1 MKLVKRILVG
11 IGILVL
17 GLVIFLAGSIA
28 VDSVLGRGRINP
40 LINIHIANPNGPDI
54 PAFIAYPTTPGPH
67 PAVIMIHEFWGLK
80 PEIVGKAEALA
91 EEGYI
96 VIAPNLFR
104 DNTTNWIPRAI
115 YQVVSTPQEQIM
127 GDLDAVYAHLI
138 NLEDVDPERIGIMG
152 FCFGGGN
159 SLRYSLHNNQ
169 IAATVILYG
178 SLVTDREQ
186 LKALPGPVLGI
197 FGGADQSIPLEEVK
211 AFESALNDVGI
222 SNQIS
227 IYEGQPHAFV
237 QSIEEIRQ
245 GGAQGQAWDEVL
257 TFLNENLQAETQS
270 HRDTVPSSLISG
282 LDWRY
287 LFMLAYEHSVGHNHN
302 H

>member
-1 MKLVKRILVG
+1 MKLVKRILAG
-11 IGILVL
+11 IGLLVL

-28 VDSVLGRGRINP
+28 VDSVLGRGRLNP
-40 LINIHIANPNGPDI
+40 LINIHVANPNGPDI
-54 PAFIAYPTTPGPH
+54 PAFIAYPNTPGPH

-80 PEIVGKAEALA
+80 AEIVGKAEALA

-115 YQVVSTPQEQIM
+115 YQVVATPQEQIM
-127 GDLDAVYAHLI
+127 SDLDAVYAHLI
-138 NLEDVDPERIGIMG
+138 NLEDVDPERIAVMG

-159 SLRYSLHNNQ
+159 SLRYSLHNTQ

-178 SLVTDREQ
+178 SLITDRDQ
-186 LKALPGPVLGI
+186 LQALPGPVLGI
-197 FGGADQSIPLEEVK
+197 FGSADQSIPLEEVK
-211 AFESALNDVGI
+211 AFDIALNDLGI
-222 SNQIS
+222 DHQIS
-227 IYEGQPHAFV
+227 VYEGQPHAFV
-237 QSIEEIRQ
+237 QSMEEIRQ

-257 TFLNENLQAETQS
+257 AFLEQNLQAETQS
-270 HRDTVPSSLISG
+270 HRDTAPTALISG

-287 LFMLAYEHSVGHNHN
+287 LFMLAYEHSVGHNHQ